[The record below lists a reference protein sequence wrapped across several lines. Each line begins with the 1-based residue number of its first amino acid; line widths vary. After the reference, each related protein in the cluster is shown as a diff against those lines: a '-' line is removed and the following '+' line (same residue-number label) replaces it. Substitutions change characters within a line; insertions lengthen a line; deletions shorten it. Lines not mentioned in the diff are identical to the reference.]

1 MYAAQSLRRVDVH
14 VTLIDRRN
22 FHLFQPLLYQVAT
35 GGLSPADIASPLRGI
50 LARQK
55 NVRVLQGEATAIDPA
70 QQRVRVGE
78 RWLEYD
84 FLIVATGSKHHY
96 FGNQQWA
103 HHAPGLKTIEDAL
116 TMRRNVLSRFEQ
128 AEREGDPQRRRALLT
143 FVIVG
148 GGPTGV
154 ELAGAVAELAKHT
167 LKNNF
172 RSIDPATSEI
182 LLLEATDRV
191 LSPYPQVLSAKA
203 KKSLQRLGVTVQ
215 CDTLVKHVDDDHV
228 VIAQDDGET
237 IVPTYCV
244 LWAAG
249 VTASRF
255 GGQLAKALDVERDRS
270 GRIQVA
276 ANLTIPGHEEI
287 FVCGDLAHLQQ
298 DGQPLPGLA
307 PVAMQQGAYAAKVIR
322 NRLRGRTTSPFH
334 YRDWGMM
341 AVIGRAA
348 AVAQMG
354 PLRLGGFFAWAAW
367 LFIHLINLVEFENRI
382 SVLIQWAWNYI
393 TRNRSAR
400 IITNDQPRP
409 QIADNDD
416 VAGDDV
422 DRREEQQS
430 SSV

>member
-70 QQRVRVGE
+70 QQRLRVGE

>member
-1 MYAAQSLRRVDVH
+1 M
-14 VTLIDRRN
+14 
-22 FHLFQPLLYQVAT
+22 AT

-172 RSIDPATSEI
+172 RSIDPATAEI
-182 LLLEATDRV
+182 LLVEATPRV
-191 LSPYPQVLSAKA
+191 LSTYPQVLSAKA
-203 KKSLQRLGVTVQ
+203 KKSLQRLGVTVK
-215 CDTLVKHVDDDHV
+215 CDPLVKHVDDDHV
-228 VIAQDDGET
+228 VSAQDDGET

-255 GGQLAKALDVERDRS
+255 GGQLAKALDVEPDRS

-307 PVAMQQGAYAAKVIR
+307 PV
-322 NRLRGRTTSPFH
+322 
-334 YRDWGMM
+334 
-341 AVIGRAA
+341 
-348 AVAQMG
+348 
-354 PLRLGGFFAWAAW
+354 
-367 LFIHLINLVEFENRI
+367 RI
-382 SVLIQWAWNYI
+382 S
-393 TRNRSAR
+393 TRRHATRSLC
-400 IITNDQPRP
+400 
-409 QIADNDD
+409 
-416 VAGDDV
+416 G
-422 DRREEQQS
+422 ES
-430 SSV
+430 HS